1 MPGPERP
8 EPVPERPEPGRVPV
22 PAPGPAVPAAGR
34 TRPAG
39 GWTVPGSGGRGP
51 LVSPLVGAAG
61 PATRSWARPGVVVI
75 RGCCSGTARSMKV
88 ATVWPAV
95 GSSGAGAG
103 ATGVPPVSASPTST
117 ARSARVA
124 LSRGGSGAAAGASA
138 GAGATWAAGLGVG
151 TCAGAG
157 AAVSNRCG
165 CPAYVLDPSTWI
177 RSGITYPIRSSRTVA
192 RTGCPAARVR
202 RCRWFRT
209 ASWTDSPVPATTGM
223 PPTVAP
229 PPGPRSGSR
238 CAGTGTRTSIGVT
251 VAPVRAVDTAPAAE
265 RLRLCSRWSR
275 DIVPHS
281 GRSARARW
289 AGGGLPGTVRSLG
302 RKIPV
307 RVRC

>member
-1 MPGPERP
+1 MRG
-8 EPVPERPEPGRVPV
+8 G
-22 PAPGPAVPAAGR
+22 AAGAGAAGACAGAAGAGAGACACAGSGSTGGGPNSPR
-34 TRPAG
+34 G

-103 ATGVPPVSASPTST
+103 ATGVPPVSASLSST

-138 GAGATWAAGLGVG
+138 GAGATWAAGVGVG

-209 ASWTDSPVPATTGM
+209 ASWTDSPCPRPPACRRPSRLRPVPA
-223 PPTVAP
+223 PAP
-229 PPGPRSGSR
+229 AAPAPVPGPRSGS
-238 CAGTGTRTSIGVT
+238 
-251 VAPVRAVDTAPAAE
+251 P
-265 RLRLCSRWSR
+265 
-275 DIVPHS
+275 
-281 GRSARARW
+281 
-289 AGGGLPGTVRSLG
+289 
-302 RKIPV
+302 
-307 RVRC
+307 